1 MSYVKSPKPVCD
13 INAIHCSMIYL
24 LYQDL
29 AKFLNELKVTK
40 NKESILA
47 LDAFLMTPISRL
59 VRVKLLVEVI

>member
-1 MSYVKSPKPVCD
+1 
-13 INAIHCSMIYL
+13 MIYF